1 MSAHIHSWID
11 GHLAVRHRAYETR
24 GFVELSG
31 VSGRWPRT
39 TGADVVMIA
48 ALVDPAMRA
57 NGTPGVLRRW
67 HATLEDLERNALKAP
82 RATYAENRAFWSGF
96 EAATIFLDDMA
107 VMPPAPELWDALIA
121 ELSAP
126 RNAGPTTDGPIAHFD
141 GIATYDDLFNAQLKF
156 LIDKRGSDT
165 LDQPPGFM
173 GGSRPIPRTTNSD
186 VLQLATYWTNELAKV
201 KHVFGHDGV
210 VARWTPVVAD
220 VDKLAKPG
228 KPDDVYA
235 KNNEFWRE
243 AAAGR
248 DPGRGVRRGAEQV
261 GHGRRLGQG
270 QHHAPARRTSASAAS
285 KGADLV
291 GERGARVGKVVER
304 GGQGAAL
311 GLGAP
316 ILIGAGLL
324 GVFLISRN
332 GRDHESKEA

>member
-24 GFVELSG
+24 GFVELTG

-67 HATLEDLERNALKAP
+67 HATLEDLERNALNAP

-156 LIDKRGSDT
+156 LIEKRGSDT

-186 VLQLATYWTNELAKV
+186 VLQLATYWSNELAKV
-201 KHVFGHDGV
+201 KHVFGHDSV
-210 VARWTPVVAD
+210 VARWTPVVGD

-243 AAAGR
+243 LQEVAIQIAVSDEAPSKW
-248 DPGRGVRRGAEQV
+248 DMVVDSVKTSITHLPENLGA
-261 GHGRRLGQG
+261 
-270 QHHAPARRTSASAAS
+270 AAS
-285 KGADLV
+285 KGVDLV
-291 GERGARVGKVVER
+291 GEAANALGKVVNEA
-304 GGQGAAL
+304 GKGL
-311 GLGAP
+311 LNGLGTP

-324 GVFLISRN
+324 GVYLISRN
-332 GRDHESKEA
+332 GGDHHEET